1 MPVTHVPVSIAAAT
15 TAYTITNDESGS
27 VFYIADL
34 TADCTF
40 TLPTPAAGL
49 WYEFVYAGVA
59 ADTADWIISTG
70 SGTNYFL
77 GGLLYV
83 DDAPAADSVASD
95 GDSNDFM
102 RVLTPEP
109 GTRVRVE
116 CHNGV
121 NWVASGVVA
130 SANAPTFA
138 DT

>member
-1 MPVTHVPVSIAAAT
+1 MPVTHVPVTVPAAS
-15 TAYTITNDESGS
+15 TAVTILADQAGS
-27 VFYIADL
+27 VFYIEDL
-34 TADCTF
+34 AADCTF
-40 TLPTPAAGL
+40 TLPAPVAGL

-59 ADTADWIISTG
+59 VEQHDWVITTG

-83 DDAPAADSVASD
+83 DDNPTADSIASD

-102 RVLTPEP
+102 RVLTPEA

-130 SANAPTFA
+130 SANAPTFG